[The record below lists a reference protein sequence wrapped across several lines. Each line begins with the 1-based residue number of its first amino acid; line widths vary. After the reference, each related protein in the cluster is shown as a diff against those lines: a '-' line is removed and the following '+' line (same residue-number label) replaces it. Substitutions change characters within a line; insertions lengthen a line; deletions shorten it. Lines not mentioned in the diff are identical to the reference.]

1 MSRMAKLN
9 EGKLSELID
18 VANNPLVV
26 DTRFKLTPQ
35 TESPIYDEIP
45 DPIAL
50 EQDNMSG
57 TE

>member
-1 MSRMAKLN
+1 MAKLN